1 MKKLFSMMMVV
12 VLSLGLFAGCSQAKE
27 EAIDTAQAETVKIE
41 NLDVKVAAP
50 SGAPTLSMIKMFKE
64 NPDFGDNVTV
74 SYESVKSADAM
85 ASKVISGEVDIA
97 VVPTNLAAALYNKG
111 NDYKIV
117 ASSVWG
123 ILYIVGNEE
132 VTTLEDLKGKEIQTI
147 GRGLTPD
154 IVLRYVLS
162 KNGIN
167 PDTDLTLTY
176 MGEATEVASSFISG
190 KASFAVIPEPALSN
204 VMLKKPDTK
213 VLFDLQEQWSKS
225 SGTSSSYPQASLI
238 ISADLIEN
246 NPEFVDSFIKEYEA
260 GIKWLAENKDLA
272 GHYSEELETGL
283 SKAAVVNGLERLN
296 IEFKSTKDAKLALE
310 EYIKVLFEYQPETV
324 GGKLPDA
331 GLYFEK

>member
-27 EAIDTAQAETVKIE
+27 EAIDTAQAEPVKIE

-167 PDTDLTLTY
+167 PDKDLTLTY

-190 KASFAVIPEPALSN
+190 KAGFAVIPEPALSN

-260 GIKWLAENKDLA
+260 GIKWLAENKELA
-272 GHYSEELETGL
+272 GQYSEELETGL
-283 SKAAVVNGLERLN
+283 SKAAVVNGLERSN

-310 EYIKVLFEYQPETV
+310 EYLKVLFEYQPETV